1 MAATRKRFLV
11 CLDGSPPSDAALSYA
26 LTQVNPDLDE
36 LFLIVGVKHG
46 SSSGLSTAQAEHT
59 AKAMALLKETSQKLK
74 VQGFRH
80 IQAHVIQHS
89 HPKRTICNF
98 ASHLKIDQIFVGT
111 RGLSKAKEF
120 LIGSFSHYLSNHAP
134 CPVVIVRSGD
144 STEKD
149 SFEPQPATYTDEL
162 KSMDDKDPEPSP
174 AGEEVAADS
183 AIEVKA
189 ESSS

>member
-1 MAATRKRFLV
+1 
-11 CLDGSPPSDAALSYA
+11 
-26 LTQVNPDLDE
+26 
-36 LFLIVGVKHG
+36 
-46 SSSGLSTAQAEHT
+46 
-59 AKAMALLKETSQKLK
+59 MALLKETSQKLK